1 MHPGAYVSVRPMEA
15 AVRVDTS
22 GAACPVPILEI
33 AKAIRRVPAG
43 TVVEL
48 ISTDR
53 GLEADLPA
61 WCDAT
66 GHTLLRLERR
76 GASYVG
82 WVRKAGEG
90 PSHGP

>member
-1 MHPGAYVSVRPMEA
+1 MEA

-33 AKAIRRVPAG
+33 AKAMRRLAPG
-43 TVVEL
+43 TLVEL

-61 WCDAT
+61 WCEAT
-66 GHTLLRLERR
+66 GHTLVHMERR
-76 GASYVG
+76 EGSYVG

-90 PSHGP
+90 HGA